1 MRVLIEAAGSLV
13 TPSTMKNIKKAGY
26 TVIATDADSKS
37 FGQYLADEFYTVPF
51 ASDPGSKDYLAKLC
65 EEKKVDLVVPTLDE
79 GMLSWSLMS
88 DELKRKGTHVA
99 ISCPETIEICE
110 DKWLTYKKFVENDIS
125 TPATSLDNIYPLVK
139 PRNGR
144 GGQGIRIN
152 DKTVNMD
159 GMISQE
165 LLKGEEYTVDVL
177 CDLNGEPIY
186 IVPRRR
192 LTVKEG
198 KSTAGIVVE
207 NSEVIEGVRKICKA
221 FAFSGPVNIQCFVCE
236 DGKVR
241 FTEIN
246 PRLGGGTAL
255 GMAATENWFPL
266 IADMFV
272 YEKNIKA
279 SSRVQYG
286 LKMSR
291 YYNEIYYF

>member
-51 ASDPGSKDYLAKLC
+51 ASDPGSKDYLARLC

-125 TPATSLDNIYPLVK
+125 TPATSLENIYPLVK

-207 NSEVIEGVRKICKA
+207 NNEVIEGVRNICKA
-221 FAFSGPVNIQCFVCE
+221 FDFAGPVNIQCFVCE

-246 PRLGGGTAL
+246 PRLGGGTA
-255 GMAATENWFPL
+255 
-266 IADMFV
+266 
-272 YEKNIKA
+272 
-279 SSRVQYG
+279 
-286 LKMSR
+286 
-291 YYNEIYYF
+291 